1 MIKTLLNPNHVLT
14 DCDNIENID
23 AQRMAAVLGKHLYG
37 FKRGDERTIVKTL
50 GLDANDD
57 VCWSTSGVP
66 GGGLPPS
73 TPEDEGKVLVVGDD
87 GQPEWADLP
96 FGGDIAYSVDR
107 ATQASWDVDTLYAS
121 TQFYI
126 AESGDNGG
134 IEYYL
139 DGQDRKAGYELLEG
153 HVYQVNWNCEAT
165 CSSTSNNVWE
175 GSVYIT
181 GPQDQN
187 WYFQLDGSQTIDVSL
202 TGSTIIHCTSDSVL
216 YFNARLNG
224 SYLGSLPTL
233 TMNKMSIVD
242 LTSAIGGSGGGSVPR
257 YRPGEGIEIND
268 DVISIDPTET
278 QEKLTAGVNIDIT
291 DNVIS
296 TEKAVVA
303 AGSNVTVTSS
313 TDSETKVTTYT
324 VSASGS
330 GVQPVQ
336 SNWTES
342 DSQSLA
348 YIQNKPQN
356 LVQDADYTH
365 TDNNFTDADK
375 TKLTGVESGAEVN
388 VQSNWNETDTD
399 SDAYIQNKPTLAAVA
414 TSGSYNDLSDQ
425 PTIPSGTQLLPPAT
439 PADENK
445 ILAVDENGYPDWV
458 IPGSTQQVQSDWTES
473 DNTDP
478 SYIQHKP
485 TTKPIQAGTGISV
498 VEYADNVRISST
510 VDPQVQA
517 DWSENDNAEPDF
529 IKNKPGVKQIVAGT
543 NVTITEGV
551 GQITIS
557 STGAGGVPVQAD
569 WTQQDNAQP
578 DYIKNKP
585 SIPDAQV
592 QSNWTE
598 SNSSSKAFILNKPVT
613 KPIVAGNGISI
624 NETATEIIISLA

>member
-1 MIKTLLNPNHVLT
+1 MIQTLLNPNHVLT

-37 FKRGDERTIVKTL
+37 FKKGDERAVVKTL

-57 VCWSTSGVP
+57 VCWSNTGVP

-73 TPEDEGKVLVVGDD
+73 TPEDEGKVLVVGED

-96 FGGDIAYSVDR
+96 TGGDIAYSVDR

-126 AESGDNGG
+126 SDSGDNGG

-165 CSSTSNNVWE
+165 CASTSNNVWE
-175 GSVYIT
+175 GSIYVT
-181 GPQDQN
+181 GAQDQN
-187 WYFQLDGSQTIDVSL
+187 WYFQLDGSQSIDVSL
-202 TGSTIIHCTSDSVL
+202 TGSTIIHCSSDSVL

-224 SYLGSLPTL
+224 SYIGSLPTL
-233 TMNKMSIVD
+233 TMNKVSIVD
-242 LTSAIGGSGGGSVPR
+242 LTSAIGGSGGGGDVPQ
-257 YRPGEGIEIND
+257 YRPGPGIEIDD
-268 DVISIDPTET
+268 DVISIDPAET
-278 QEKLTAGVNIDIT
+278 QEKLTAGANIDIT

-296 TEKAVVA
+296 TDKTVVA

-365 TDNNFTDADK
+365 TDNNFSDADK
-375 TKLTGVESGAEVN
+375 SKLDNIEAGAEAN
-388 VQSNWNETDTD
+388 VQSNWTETNSS
-399 SDAYIQNKPTLAAVA
+399 SDAYIQNKPTEINL
-414 TSGSYNDLSDQ
+414 
-425 PTIPSGTQLLPPAT
+425 I
-439 PADENK
+439 
-445 ILAVDENGYPDWV
+445 
-458 IPGSTQQVQSDWTES
+458 
-473 DNTDP
+473 
-478 SYIQHKP
+478 
-485 TTKPIQAGTGISV
+485 AGTGISL
-498 VEYADNVRISST
+498 T
-510 VDPQVQA
+510 M
-517 DWSENDNAEPDF
+517 
-529 IKNKPGVKQIVAGT
+529 T
-543 NVTITEGV
+543 
-551 GQITIS
+551 
-557 STGAGGVPVQAD
+557 
-569 WTQQDNAQP
+569 AQGL
-578 DYIKNKP
+578 
-585 SIPDAQV
+585 V
-592 QSNWTE
+592 
-598 SNSSSKAFILNKPVT
+598 
-613 KPIVAGNGISI
+613 
-624 NETATEIIISLA
+624 ISLA